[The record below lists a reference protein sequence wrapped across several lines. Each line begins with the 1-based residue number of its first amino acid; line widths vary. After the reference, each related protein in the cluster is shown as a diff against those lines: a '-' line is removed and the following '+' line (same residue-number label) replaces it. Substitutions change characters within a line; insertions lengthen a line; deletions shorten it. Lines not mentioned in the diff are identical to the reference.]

1 MKWATLS
8 KIYESVTDHRKMEV
22 KRVNKLK
29 TIWVSDFVPSN
40 FIFTLI
46 VLKKR
51 LWKELNI

>member
-51 LWKELNI
+51 L